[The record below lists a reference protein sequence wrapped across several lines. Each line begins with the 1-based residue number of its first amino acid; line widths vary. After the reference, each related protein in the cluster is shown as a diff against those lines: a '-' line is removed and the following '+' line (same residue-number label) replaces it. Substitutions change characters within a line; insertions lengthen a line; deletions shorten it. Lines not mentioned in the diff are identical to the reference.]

1 MSKVPPHGGK
11 LMPLLVKGEEI
22 GERLREAESL
32 KKVMVGSL
40 QASDLLMLGM
50 GAFSPL
56 DGFMKRDDYTG
67 VVRDMRLSDGT
78 LWPIPI
84 VLPVDD
90 EVGRELKEG
99 EKVAL
104 VYSEGRQI
112 IATMV
117 VEEKYRYD
125 KIEEAREVFGT
136 EDEKH
141 PGVMKVYKQ
150 GDTYIGGRVEVLSE
164 LGYRERFK
172 EYSAPVETR
181 EIFSERGWDTV
192 VAFQTRNPIHRS
204 HEYIT
209 KVALEVFDGLFIHPI
224 VGRLKAGDVP
234 AEVRMR
240 CYEVLLENYYP
251 TERVVLKVY
260 PMEMRYGGPREA
272 VLHAIIRQNFGCT
285 HIIIGRDHAGVGD
298 YYGPYDA
305 QEIFDQIQEG
315 DLYIRPLKVDW
326 TFWCYRC
333 GGMASRRSCP
343 HSDEDHLLIS
353 GTKLREMLSRGERP
367 PEEFSR
373 PEVVDILV
381 DYYSKQ
387 K

>member
-1 MSKVPPHGGK
+1 
-11 LMPLLVKGEEI
+11 
-22 GERLREAESL
+22 
-32 KKVMVGSL
+32 
-40 QASDLLMLGM
+40 
-50 GAFSPL
+50 
-56 DGFMKRDDYTG
+56 
-67 VVRDMRLSDGT
+67 
-78 LWPIPI
+78 
-84 VLPVDD
+84 
-90 EVGRELKEG
+90 
-99 EKVAL
+99 
-104 VYSEGRQI
+104 
-112 IATMV
+112 
-117 VEEKYRYD
+117 
-125 KIEEAREVFGT
+125 
-136 EDEKH
+136 
-141 PGVMKVYKQ
+141 
-150 GDTYIGGRVEVLSE
+150 
-164 LGYRERFK
+164 
-172 EYSAPVETR
+172 
-181 EIFSERGWDTV
+181 
-192 VAFQTRNPIHRS
+192 
-204 HEYIT
+204 
-209 KVALEVFDGLFIHPI
+209 
-224 VGRLKAGDVP
+224 
-234 AEVRMR
+234 
-240 CYEVLLENYYP
+240 
-251 TERVVLKVY
+251 
-260 PMEMRYGGPREA
+260 MEMRYGGPREA